1 MTRNYNHINDT
12 MRRRL
17 ITLVQQGLQIKQ
29 AAAELGINY
38 ENAKAIVRVFK
49 NEDRTTKR
57 VKRNR
62 KSKKTRKEK
71 DASMSDK
78 QAGAANAISPNTE
91 DMEVDHLDNDQSME
105 EQKVSEDHL
114 SYMWVC
120 RDT

>member
-12 MRRRL
+12 MRKRL

-62 KSKKTRKEK
+62 KSKKNRKEK
-71 DASMSDK
+71 DALMSDK
-78 QAGAANAISPNTE
+78 QAGAADAISPNTE
-91 DMEVDHLDNDQSME
+91 DMEVDHLDNDQSIE

-114 SYMWVC
+114 SYMWVG
-120 RDT
+120 RYT